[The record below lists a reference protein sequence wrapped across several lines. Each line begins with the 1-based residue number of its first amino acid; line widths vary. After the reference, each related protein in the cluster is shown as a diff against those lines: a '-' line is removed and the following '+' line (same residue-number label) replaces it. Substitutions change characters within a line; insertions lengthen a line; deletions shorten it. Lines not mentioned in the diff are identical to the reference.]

1 MDMAASSN
9 SLAAPSTS
17 TLDLDFLDLDSL
29 NQTLLD
35 PLSSSTSYSTS
46 APKVWDMKLGES
58 SSSVNKPAPVV
69 AMMSPMISAPSTKKV
84 GGGRKKR
91 TSIYKATE
99 EIAAEEELTDSETVV
114 FSAAKNPTEV
124 FSQAAAKASTRR
136 RTVEEPIS
144 CISCSAIIGVLELRG
159 TPASFEAA
167 YAVSIRCK
175 LCCSDS
181 LDANSSSSRRSSI
194 GNGVANILATTPT
207 NTMFMSSS
215 STNRKRRGAPE
226 AHSPADEVL
235 SCQVCKRATAQG
247 CVKMRAPAASTS
259 SPLHRSSDPSL
270 SVVHAPTV
278 QEPVWIS
285 PDFAISLICDSC
297 HTKYLF
303 CSECGGG
310 GKQRTGKYRPRALF
324 PLNRRTCSLPHIRI
338 GTTQVSH
345 RVLEAPIT
353 QPDVLEGVRDVFF
366 DCLVSLYAV
375 PGVLEGVDEDSGTAG
390 LSSLA
395 RIHADVEGLWS
406 STVRDAIVSMF
417 PKGLAGGKIYVTV
430 AWIEKRNRNKGK
442 GIVGASKK
450 KKEEE
455 EERIP
460 WLLRLAMEGTVAPL
474 KEKEEVGAS
483 SVLAALPILPEPSAD
498 EMNGDVVGVEKTYV
512 SFAVSEWD
520 RARGA
525 LFVLQ
530 MAPRSVYLPTMES
543 YGDLLRRNI
552 ERVQADSRRDNAP
565 PLEHIWCWTR
575 NLSHSRLRSIPERLG
590 FVPLEQY
597 IREHPGVDRSTFVR
611 EGYKPLQEEGVSLHV
626 TNVRKFMQMMMKKSK
641 K

>member
-1 MDMAASSN
+1 M
-9 SLAAPSTS
+9 
-17 TLDLDFLDLDSL
+17 FR
-29 NQTLLD
+29 
-35 PLSSSTSYSTS
+35 
-46 APKVWDMKLGES
+46 G
-58 SSSVNKPAPVV
+58 
-69 AMMSPMISAPSTKKV
+69 TKKV

-144 CISCSAIIGVLELRG
+144 CISCSAIIGVLELR
-159 TPASFEAA
+159 
-167 YAVSIRCK
+167 
-175 LCCSDS
+175 
-181 LDANSSSSRRSSI
+181 
-194 GNGVANILATTPT
+194 
-207 NTMFMSSS
+207 
-215 STNRKRRGAPE
+215 
-226 AHSPADEVL
+226 
-235 SCQVCKRATAQG
+235 
-247 CVKMRAPAASTS
+247 
-259 SPLHRSSDPSL
+259 
-270 SVVHAPTV
+270 
-278 QEPVWIS
+278 
-285 PDFAISLICDSC
+285 
-297 HTKYLF
+297 
-303 CSECGGG
+303 
-310 GKQRTGKYRPRALF
+310 
-324 PLNRRTCSLPHIRI
+324 
-338 GTTQVSH
+338 TTQVSH